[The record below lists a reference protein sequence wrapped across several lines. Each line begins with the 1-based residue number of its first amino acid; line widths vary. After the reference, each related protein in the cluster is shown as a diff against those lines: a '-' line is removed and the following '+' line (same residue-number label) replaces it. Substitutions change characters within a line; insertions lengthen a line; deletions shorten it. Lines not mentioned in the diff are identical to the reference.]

1 MGKGIIT
8 VEAGKGAPLRLE
20 PDASAEM
27 LGALEQGTQIDLLS
41 YGDGW
46 YLVEVDGIRGYVAG
60 SMVQALDGIAGLGKL
75 KINKNKIKSPGKT
88 LATAARAAKNTKGGI
103 FKKTAAAVKKTSP
116 IVKAKKSENGTA
128 QPKSQEAYKQ
138 MLTSLIKKAKTAG
151 VTEDEIKEMASLN
164 GIGNLT
170 DLQGVDGLKDLVK
183 KVGSGI
189 KNVAQKVVGTSKQIT
204 ETADAVNNA
213 KEAVNNAQAQQA
225 QAATVQ
231 AAAPAAQVVTVNPN
245 YNNQNQL
252 TMEAEKKEKLK
263 KGLIIGGVVAGVAAI
278 GIIGYKMSKK
288 KAAAANNDKGA
299 LNGVKKRRKK
309 SRKSK
314 KNTGNKMLNLK

>member
-1 MGKGIIT
+1 MGKGIIK
-8 VEAGKGAPLRLE
+8 VEAGKGAPLRVS

-27 LGALEQGTQIDLLS
+27 LGALEQGTQLDLLS

-60 SMVQALDGIAGLGKL
+60 SMVQALDGINGLGKI
-75 KINKNKIKSPGKT
+75 KIRKSKDKNGAKSVAVSVVAPAKNSVST
-88 LATAARAAKNTKGGI
+88 TAASDKKNGI
-103 FKKTAAAVKKTSP
+103 LSNFKKFAQAKSSAKVLTKDG
-116 IVKAKKSENGTA
+116 AKKQLE
-128 QPKSQEAYKQ
+128 
-138 MLTSLIKKAKTAG
+138 SLIKKAKTVG
-151 VTEDEIKEMASLN
+151 LTEDEIKQMASLN
-164 GIGNLT
+164 GIGKLT

-189 KNVAQKVVGTSKQIT
+189 KNAAQKVVGTSKQIT
-204 ETADAVNNA
+204 ETADAVNSA

-225 QAATVQ
+225 QAAIAQ

-288 KAAAANNDKGA
+288 KAAANNGKGA

>member
-8 VEAGKGAPLRLE
+8 VEAGKGAPLRVS

-27 LGALEQGTQIDLLS
+27 LGALEQGTQLDLLS

-60 SMVQALDGIAGLGKL
+60 SMVQALDGIDGLGKL
-75 KINKNKIKSPGKT
+75 KIFKKKGSNGKT
-88 LATAARAAKNTKGGI
+88 TTTVTATPATIVSKVDNGQKSGGLVSKLKAATTSIAAKNNPKLQLTNAIRAAKK
-103 FKKTAAAVKKTSP
+103 
-116 IVKAKKSENGTA
+116 
-128 QPKSQEAYKQ
+128 
-138 MLTSLIKKAKTAG
+138 AG
-151 VTEDEIKEMASLN
+151 VTEDEIKQMASLN

-189 KNVAQKVVGTSKQIT
+189 KNAAQKVVGTSKQIT
-204 ETADAVNNA
+204 ETADAVNSA

-225 QAATVQ
+225 QAATAQ

-288 KAAAANNDKGA
+288 KAAANNGKGA